1 MCHPAIENKTNVL
14 WDKLQQLSCSPD
26 AVDCRVLNR
35 EWPQT
40 QGACCWHT
48 DAGEN
53 VVMGLKAVNVTT
65 SPTVACN
72 ARAMMPNAHNH
83 VSNNPSQ
90 VVVKKP
96 ALIIMTTGS
105 LTCDGPGDDSE
116 ESRSHRLVPELH
128 PSLGWTSGPPGSKDI
143 KSTIEENTC
152 YKKKYIYCFK
162 CVSVHSAHRKIMC
175 VNSQDNSLISVHRL
189 QRRLHL
195 HAAACRHRRRCTLN

>member
-1 MCHPAIENKTNVL
+1 M
-14 WDKLQQLSCSPD
+14 
-26 AVDCRVLNR
+26 
-35 EWPQT
+35 
-40 QGACCWHT
+40 
-48 DAGEN
+48 
-53 VVMGLKAVNVTT
+53 VMGLKAVDITT

-128 PSLGWTSGPPGSKDI
+128 PSLG
-143 KSTIEENTC
+143 
-152 YKKKYIYCFK
+152 
-162 CVSVHSAHRKIMC
+162 
-175 VNSQDNSLISVHRL
+175 
-189 QRRLHL
+189 
-195 HAAACRHRRRCTLN
+195 

>member
-1 MCHPAIENKTNVL
+1 MQLTLRVAPRVPSRNWEKTNVL

-48 DAGEN
+48 DAGGN

-72 ARAMMPNAHNH
+72 ANAMMPNAHNH

-90 VVVKKP
+90 VVVMKP

-116 ESRSHRLVPELH
+116 ESTSHRLVPELH

-152 YKKKYIYCFK
+152 YKKSTFI
-162 CVSVHSAHRKIMC
+162 VSNVC
-175 VNSQDNSLISVHRL
+175 Q
-189 QRRLHL
+189 
-195 HAAACRHRRRCTLN
+195 CTRHIEKMFWL

>member
-53 VVMGLKAVNVTT
+53 VVMGLKAVDITT

-83 VSNNPSQ
+83 VFQKPFTSGSYE
-90 VVVKKP
+90 P

-105 LTCDGPGDDSE
+105 LTCDGPRDDQEQST
-116 ESRSHRLVPELH
+116 SHRLVPELH

-152 YKKKYIYCFK
+152 YKKSTSIVSNVCQCTRHIEKKWITLSLWHQVQG
-162 CVSVHSAHRKIMC
+162 CVVYTC
-175 VNSQDNSLISVHRL
+175 TL
-189 QRRLHL
+189 QRAGIEDDAHWTRL
-195 HAAACRHRRRCTLN
+195 N

>member
-35 EWPQT
+35 EWRQT

-72 ARAMMPNAHNH
+72 ANAMMPNAHNH

-90 VVVKKP
+90 VVVMKP

-152 YKKKYIYCFK
+152 YKKSTFI
-162 CVSVHSAHRKIMC
+162 VSNVCQCTRHIELEMFDFNVSTIARLAIVDTLFFGK
-175 VNSQDNSLISVHRL
+175 SLAL
-189 QRRLHL
+189 
-195 HAAACRHRRRCTLN
+195 ALN